1 MERPPPARSP
11 LISQFRWLRRL
22 PVNSDGGWLLA
33 SAAEVNGQAA
43 IAGALREALLLCRAP
58 LRNGPQPPFI
68 PGASISMT
76 PGIKAASFQ
85 LSNLIEL
92 LCARLARA
100 GHEVAVFDLT
110 RPDIAFPVVRVVSP
124 GLRDKAR
131 RLGPGR
137 LYDVP
142 VRMGWLR
149 TSRIESEMAEAL

>member
-1 MERPPPARSP
+1 MPRAAPEWPA
-11 LISQFRWLRRL
+11 
-22 PVNSDGGWLLA
+22 
-33 SAAEVNGQAA
+33 
-43 IAGALREALLLCRAP
+43 
-58 LRNGPQPPFI
+58 
-68 PGASISMT
+68 ASIHT
-76 PGIKAASFQ
+76 RRFNIDDPGNQSGQ
-85 LSNLIEL
+85 LSAVNLIEL